1 MMLFFCYN
9 ENAMQLE
16 FNKKTEELTIK
27 DEVPKHSW
35 LIIILMFVNG
45 VNMGVQL
52 YLMSYKNNETLF
64 VFMFLLALVSVAV
77 ILYYVVKRSW
87 KSKYSLNEIAGLET
101 KVAYGRE
108 RVFLKLR
115 NGKRR
120 SFPVLKNEKELSDF
134 KRTLTSM
141 GIKSV

>member
-1 MMLFFCYN
+1 MLFFCYN

-52 YLMSYKNNETLF
+52 YLMSYQNNELLF
-64 VFMFLLALVSVAV
+64 SFMFLLALVSVAV
-77 ILYYVVKRSW
+77 IVYYVVKRSW
-87 KSKYSLNEIAGLET
+87 KSKYLLKEIAGLET
-101 KVAYGRE
+101 KIAYGRE
-108 RVFLKLR
+108 RVFLKLQ

-120 SFPVLKNEKELSDF
+120 SFPILKNEEELKSL

-141 GIKSV
+141 GIKPV

>member
-1 MMLFFCYN
+1 MLFFCYN
-9 ENAMQLE
+9 EKAMQLE
-16 FNKKTEELTIK
+16 FNKKIEELTIK

-35 LIIILMFVNG
+35 LVVILMFVNG

-52 YLMSYKNNETLF
+52 YLMSYQNNELLF
-64 VFMFLLALVSVAV
+64 SFMFLLALVSVAV

-87 KSKYSLNEIAGLET
+87 KSKYSLKEIAGLET
-101 KVAYGRE
+101 EVAYGRE
-108 RVFLKLR
+108 RIFLKLQ

-120 SFPVLKNEKELSDF
+120 SFPILKSEEELKSL

-141 GIKSV
+141 GIKPV

>member
-1 MMLFFCYN
+1 
-9 ENAMQLE
+9 MQLE

-52 YLMSYKNNETLF
+52 YLMSYQNNELLF
-64 VFMFLLALVSVAV
+64 SFMFLLALVSVAV

-87 KSKYSLNEIAGLET
+87 KSKYLLKEIAGLET
-101 KVAYGRE
+101 KVVYGRE
-108 RVFLKLR
+108 RVFLKLQ
-115 NGKRR
+115 NGRRR
-120 SFPVLKNEKELSDF
+120 SFPILKNEEELKSL

-141 GIKSV
+141 GIKPV